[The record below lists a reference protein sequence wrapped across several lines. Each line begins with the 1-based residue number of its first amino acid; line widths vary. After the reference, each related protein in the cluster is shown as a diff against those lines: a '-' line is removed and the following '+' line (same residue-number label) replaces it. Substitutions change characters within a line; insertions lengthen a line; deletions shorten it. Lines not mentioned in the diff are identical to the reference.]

1 MQIYGVL
8 IVKYLYSILLFDQQ
22 RPHHKNIYRTRVSD
36 VVFQDVL
43 VYRTG
48 FSR

>member
-22 RPHHKNIYRTRVSD
+22 RPHYKNIYRTRVSD